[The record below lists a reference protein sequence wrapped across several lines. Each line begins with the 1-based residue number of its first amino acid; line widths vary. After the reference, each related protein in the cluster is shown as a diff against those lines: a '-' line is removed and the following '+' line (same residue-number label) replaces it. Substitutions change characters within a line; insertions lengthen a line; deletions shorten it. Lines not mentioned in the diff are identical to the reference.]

1 MVGMLFHIVVKK
13 ILMVTFGSGLMEST
27 STTTMKVL
35 STLQTM
41 VLWITQKLTHTKMQE
56 SQLQVQMDMFLLLHT
71 MKTLIGY
78 SLHQKFLET
87 VHFLLVIISSRTKRQ
102 QHIQLLYW
110 AVVGMVVLV
119 LVVSIGM
126 GILLL
131 LVVVMRS

>member
-56 SQLQVQMDMFLLLHT
+56 SQLQVQMDIFLLLHT

-78 SLHQKFLET
+78 SLHQKFLEI
-87 VHFLLVIISSRTKRQ
+87 VHFLLVIFSIRPKPH

-110 AVVGMVVLV
+110 VGVGMTACGAVCA
-119 LVVSIGM
+119 IG
-126 GILLL
+126 
-131 LVVVMRS
+131 V